1 MKTYV
6 SLIHIDLLLAF
17 RNRAV
22 IFFNYLFPFIF
33 FFAFAEML
41 HADKDPKTMAYVV
54 SMVLVLG
61 ILGSGLFGAGMRA
74 VQERESNIL
83 RRYKVAPITPVPLLV
98 ASMVTGWFIFIP
110 SVIIILALTHF
121 RYGMPFPPHMLSLL
135 IFISLGVITFR
146 AIGLIVASVVNS
158 TQESNI
164 LIQLMYMPMLFL
176 SGATFP
182 LESLPLWGQVVSK
195 FLPASYLVSGFRAIF
210 LHGDSLLGVWPSVAA
225 LLITLSVSTFVSSK
239 LFRWEKEEKIPGKQK
254 LWVLAALLPFL
265 ILGAYQLL
273 RK

>member
-1 MKTYV
+1 MKPYT
-6 SLIHIDLLLAF
+6 SLMRIDLMLAF

-41 HADKDPKTMAYVV
+41 HADKDPKTMTFVV
-54 SMVLVLG
+54 TMVLILG

-98 ASMVTGWFIFIP
+98 ASMVTGWVIFIP

-121 RYGMPFPPHMLSLL
+121 RYGLPLPPHTLDLV
-135 IFISLGVITFR
+135 IFVSIGVITFR
-146 AIGLIVASVVNS
+146 SIGLIVASVVNS

-164 LIQLMYMPMLFL
+164 IVQLLYMPMLFL

-182 LESLPLWGQVVSK
+182 LESLPRWGQVVSK
-195 FLPASYLVSGFRAIF
+195 FLPASYLVSGFRAIY
-210 LHGDSLLGVWPSVAA
+210 LHDNSLLGVWPSVAA
-225 LLITLSVSTFVSSK
+225 MLITLAVSTFVSSK
-239 LFRWEKEEKIPGKQK
+239 LFRWEKEEKIPGKAK
-254 LWVLAALLPFL
+254 LWVIAALLPFL

-273 RK
+273 HK